1 VKDKRYWDANAFLG
15 YFIAESEIGEENLIE
30 DEEQYEE
37 QILAKINEAVQ

>member
-1 VKDKRYWDANAFLG
+1 MKVSNKIISES
-15 YFIAESEIGEENLIE
+15 IAESAIDEENLIE